1 MNRSVDS
8 PIVVLASRLLAPL
21 IQVFALYVIFHGHYG
36 PGGGFQ
42 GGAMLGA
49 SILLMRLAAGDAVG
63 ELQFRSS
70 WGTALGALG
79 LFIYAGTGVVSMIM
93 GGHFLDYKFLPM
105 PWLDDADRRSMGIL
119 IVEVGVG
126 FGVMATMVS
135 IFDDLMGKKGHD

>member
-8 PIVVLASRLLAPL
+8 PIVVLTSRLLAPL
-21 IQVFALYVIFHGHYG
+21 IQVFALYVIFHGHYS

-49 SILLMRLAAGDAVG
+49 SILLIRLAAGNAVG
-63 ELQFRSS
+63 ELQFKSS
-70 WGTALGALG
+70 WGTVLGALG
-79 LFIYAGTGVVSMIM
+79 LLIYAGTGVVAMIM

-105 PWLDDADRRSMGIL
+105 PWLGEAELRSMGIL

-135 IFDDLMGKKGHD
+135 IFDDLLGRKQHD